1 MLLLAGA
8 GTGKTR
14 VITYRVAYLIQSGI
28 APGNICAVTFT
39 NKASREMRER
49 LARLLTAE
57 AADEVTVGT
66 FHSFCMR
73 LLRRCIRRLGYS
85 PNFVI
90 ANDSYQTGL
99 LRTIMSEVGAT
110 GEGRDPQQ
118 WLAHISRAKCAFIPP
133 EELPDALNVP
143 HVGELAEVYG
153 LYQERMRQM
162 DMVDFDDLLLL
173 VQQLWDEHPNVLADH
188 RDRFRYLLIDE
199 YQDTNAVQFRL
210 MATLAGKTP
219 NICAVGDDDQSIY
232 GWRGADLGNILQ
244 FESHFPNAK
253 VIRLE
258 QNYRSTTTILT
269 AANHVIGHN
278 QERHGKKLWSAKGEG
293 AKILAVLAPTDRDE
307 AQFVADILR
316 ERYYE
321 WNRSYANFA
330 VLFRSNHQSRML
342 ENALRR
348 AKVPYCLVGGRS
360 FYRRK
365 EILDV
370 ISLLDAVHNPLDDQS
385 LLRIINVPPRGVGS
399 KAIVRLRE
407 WQRITTLPL
416 QKLLGSREYLA
427 ELPSQTATGVANLN
441 ATIVRFR
448 QAFAERGQLATKIR
462 QLLDAT
468 GYIEG
473 LGRMYK
479 PRADALAR
487 LDNVHEFL
495 DEVGE
500 FEKRR
505 GPNQSLGDFLE
516 EFALMDAN
524 DQEEE
529 DAKSKDGSVTLMTIH
544 AAKGLEFPVVLI
556 TGMERGLFPH
566 ERSLKENTGEEERRL
581 FYVALTRAQDEVV
594 LTYADRRQI
603 HGSRKRRLPSPFLD
617 ELPQDLVSYSSPD
630 QALKPASKEVATTY
644 LADLRAQFAVD

>member
-1 MLLLAGA
+1 
-8 GTGKTR
+8 
-14 VITYRVAYLIQSGI
+14 
-28 APGNICAVTFT
+28 
-39 NKASREMRER
+39 
-49 LARLLTAE
+49 
-57 AADEVTVGT
+57 
-66 FHSFCMR
+66 
-73 LLRRCIRRLGYS
+73 
-85 PNFVI
+85 
-90 ANDSYQTGL
+90 
-99 LRTIMSEVGAT
+99 
-110 GEGRDPQQ
+110 
-118 WLAHISRAKCAFIPP
+118 
-133 EELPDALNVP
+133 
-143 HVGELAEVYG
+143 
-153 LYQERMRQM
+153 
-162 DMVDFDDLLLL
+162 
-173 VQQLWDEHPNVLADH
+173 
-188 RDRFRYLLIDE
+188 
-199 YQDTNAVQFRL
+199 
-210 MATLAGKTP
+210 
-219 NICAVGDDDQSIY
+219 
-232 GWRGADLGNILQ
+232 
-244 FESHFPNAK
+244 
-253 VIRLE
+253 
-258 QNYRSTTTILT
+258 
-269 AANHVIGHN
+269 
-278 QERHGKKLWSAKGEG
+278 
-293 AKILAVLAPTDRDE
+293 
-307 AQFVADILR
+307 
-316 ERYYE
+316 
-321 WNRSYANFA
+321 
-330 VLFRSNHQSRML
+330 
-342 ENALRR
+342 
-348 AKVPYCLVGGRS
+348 
-360 FYRRK
+360 
-365 EILDV
+365 
-370 ISLLDAVHNPLDDQS
+370 LDDQS